1 MIIPWGKVVLFL
13 DNPVFAD
20 GYKRGREMYHRDAR
34 MIPLRASQ
42 LRISEVLRYVLVPT
56 GTGGYRL
63 DVVALDKPEA
73 YMGFLVG
80 YLSAAIPIE

>member
-42 LRISEVLRYVLVPT
+42 LRISEVLRYVLV
-56 GTGGYRL
+56 GRL
-63 DVVALDKPEA
+63 
-73 YMGFLVG
+73 
-80 YLSAAIPIE
+80 

>member
-1 MIIPWGKVVLFL
+1 MPWGRVVPFL

-20 GYKRGREMYHRDAR
+20 GYKRGREMYKREAR

-42 LRISEVLRYVLVPT
+42 LRISEVLRYVVVPN
-56 GTGGYRL
+56 GTGGYTL

>member
-1 MIIPWGKVVLFL
+1 MMQWGKVVLSL
-13 DNPVFAD
+13 DNPLFAD
-20 GYKRGREMYHRDAR
+20 GYKRGREMYHRDCR
-34 MIPLRASQ
+34 LVPLRASQ
-42 LRISEVLRYVLVPT
+42 IRISGVLRYVLVPD

-63 DVVALDKPEA
+63 DIVALDKPEA

>member
-1 MIIPWGKVVLFL
+1 MMQWGAVVLFL
-13 DNPVFAD
+13 DNPLFAD
-20 GYKRGREMYHRDAR
+20 GYKRGKEMYQRDCR
-34 MIPLRASQ
+34 LVPLRSHQ
-42 LRISEVLRYVLVPT
+42 IRISDVLRYVLVPD
-56 GTGGYRL
+56 GRGGFRL